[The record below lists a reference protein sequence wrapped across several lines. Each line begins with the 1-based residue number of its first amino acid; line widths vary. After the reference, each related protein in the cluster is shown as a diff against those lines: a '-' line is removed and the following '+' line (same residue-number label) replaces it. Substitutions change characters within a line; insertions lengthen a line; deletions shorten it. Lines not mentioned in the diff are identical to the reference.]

1 MLSSM
6 LAKAFIIPI
15 SDEEIEELKQ
25 VVDSFLEN
33 ISIDKLRLSGA
44 VYFESHQRAERNQ
57 RHRPERYRRG
67 ACQT

>member
-1 MLSSM
+1 MDAMLSSM

-44 VYFESHQRAERNQ
+44 VYFERIRLEEFRK
-57 RHRPERYRRG
+57 
-67 ACQT
+67 